1 MVTVILVQEIV
12 QHSLI
17 TCEFVSVVLVSLGI
31 IVANSPALPD
41 AEEAQRWS
49 SLPLS
54 LCILR
59 CAFFPFCA
67 FVIYYELYE
76 P

>member
-1 MVTVILVQEIV
+1 MVTVILVREIV

-31 IVANSPALPD
+31 IVANSHALPD
-41 AEEAQRWS
+41 AEEAQRRS

-54 LCILR
+54 LC
-59 CAFFPFCA
+59 
-67 FVIYYELYE
+67 VY
-76 P
+76 

>member
-1 MVTVILVQEIV
+1 MCGNILSKKKEIFFLMVTVILVQEII

-17 TCEFVSVVLVSLGI
+17 TCEFVSTVLVSLGI

-41 AEEAQRWS
+41 AEEAQRGS

-54 LCILR
+54 LCI
-59 CAFFPFCA
+59 
-67 FVIYYELYE
+67 Y
-76 P
+76 